1 MKTLIALLI
10 TASISSASDLLGPIW
25 EQQGNHTGDAKPLSW
40 KIEYLDAWGRT
51 VVSGTGGL
59 FYHDRC
65 CGGYQTTDPSW
76 LYPQQYWGT
85 YPMYYIGTTMH
96 YRITLCN
103 DTNRTYKNLRV
114 IAIQEYFNPAGHAG
128 EMIGNDAAE
137 DWLVPELLSGQ
148 CVSLDGVFA
157 IPNDGEGGLDQTHLQ
172 VQHWDKG
179 RGQTGRG
186 AVILDETKAAI
197 WCPPDKYGISQ
208 EQIRMAGGSAA
219 NATTGSVKITGGSR
233 GFIQPAAGEPAAIA
247 VTTVTPGFVTVRIFD
262 RAGSLVRDLSG
273 YAGGG
278 RAEVFRWNGTDSA
291 GNPVAPGIY
300 MVTVDGPGVQAK
312 ERIAVVR

>member
-1 MKTLIALLI
+1 MKTLIALLM
-10 TASISSASDLLGPIW
+10 TASVSYSSDLLGPIW
-25 EQQGNHTGDAKPLSW
+25 DQQGNHTGDAKPLSW
-40 KIEYLDAWGRT
+40 TIEYLDSWGRT
-51 VVSGTGGL
+51 VVDGSGGL

-76 LYPQQYWGT
+76 VYPQQYWGT
-85 YPMYYIGTTMH
+85 YPMYYIGTTMR

-114 IAIQEYFNPAGHAG
+114 IAIQEYFNSAGRVG
-128 EMIGNDAAE
+128 ERLGDDAAE
-137 DWLVPELLSGQ
+137 DWNGAELKAGE
-148 CVSLDGVFA
+148 CVTLDGLFA

-186 AVILDETKAAI
+186 AVLVDETKAAI
-197 WCPPDKYGISQ
+197 WCPPEKYGISL
-208 EQIRMAGGSAA
+208 EQLGISGTSASGG
-219 NATTGSVKITGGSR
+219 GSVKITGGSR

-247 VTTVTPGFVTVRIFD
+247 VTTVTPGFVTVRISD
-262 RAGSLVRDLSG
+262 RSGALVRDLSG

-278 RAEVFRWNGTDSA
+278 RPEVFRWNGTDSA

-300 MVTVDGPGVQAK
+300 LVTVDGPGLRVK
-312 ERIAVVR
+312 DRIAVVR